1 MVANE
6 ESIKKEVFAASLQ
19 IVLAEFSGLGDNEH
33 PEVGLF
39 ALAVCGET
47 RPVDAH
53 PAMDEAEIS
62 SEIKTSRTID
72 ELRDAAFPDTSGVHP
87 RPPDARFLFIN
98 KMIEKKDICKRLNYL
113 YSQSITADTPISSSN
128 IAVLFDISEEEAAG
142 VCTLGKNAIGKNGK
156 LPDHD
161 TCDPL
166 KQTPYNSAVSIMYT
180 AFCHPTMAPLTPDGY
195 RLLRINRDVH
205 KMMKEEAKPPDAVIG
220 LFRALSVYSRL
231 VMLQKYPSLQPAVLR
246 YTVTAQVGMSE
257 DDKHMTAWAYAVFDT
272 LTDGMACVNAK
283 DKRIL
288 LELAFYFVGRHMM
301 SASYGAAV
309 AENVNF
315 SCVLFQILVVLSD
328 YTQLWNK
335 NDAIE
340 IGSLPAGL
348 KSPDKSVTDKGIKL
362 VEGYIGRGMKI
373 TCTPAKPP
381 TQPWYECFGGRKTT
395 PARKLDFGAEAGAEA
410 KTEIPATEQ
419 DTKAEAEAEAGAKAE
434 AKAEAEKKKKR
445 AETEEADPEIPA
457 RQIRIERGAA
467 DDDDNRGERLP
478 ARRRT
483 VRRSS
488 RREPRKSKG
497 KKREKGRRRGGGADS
512 PSSSS
517 SSSRASSHD
526 SVSSDTEDE
535 DDNFSVQQL
544 KIRNH
549 ALRKE
554 IREVLLSIK
563 NTEFTVGRKQAVE
576 ALVWQVSTNEKKTPE
591 SEREVNEA
599 VTAIRK
605 FGYEMNDM
613 SGIVPSVSTTAHSK
627 LAALLEKTK
636 TVLQTVVADA
646 CAGYD
651 KILLPYNARKCT
663 GPVRWDDRNKRH
675 FYCSFNHFKWDVIR
689 DDVHGFGGGKKVTLW
704 LCDKHKHEFQ
714 QLPQFTVITIGSTQK
729 TGLHA
734 VELILG
740 L

>member
-1 MVANE
+1 MAAKGANTKE
-6 ESIKKEVFAASLQ
+6 EVFAASLQ

-47 RPVDAH
+47 RPDDPE
-53 PAMDEAEIS
+53 PAMDETEIS

-72 ELRDAAFPDTSGVHP
+72 GLRDAAFPDTSGVHP
-87 RPPDARFLFIN
+87 RPPDARFLFIK
-98 KMIEKKDICKRLNYL
+98 KMIEKNDICKRLNYL

-142 VCTLGKNAIGKNGK
+142 VCTLGKNGK

-166 KQTPYNSAVSIMYT
+166 KQTPYDSAVSIMYT
-180 AFCHPTMAPLTPDGY
+180 AFCRSTMTPLTPDEY

-205 KMMKEEAKPPDAVIG
+205 EMMKEEAKPPDAVIG

-328 YTQLWNK
+328 YMPLWNK

-340 IGSLPAGL
+340 IGSLPARL
-348 KSPDKSVTDKGIKL
+348 KSPDKSVTDRGIKL

-373 TCTPAKPP
+373 TCTPGKPP

-395 PARKLDFGAEAGAEA
+395 PARKLDFGAEA

-419 DTKAEAEAEAGAKAE
+419 DKKAEEAEKKAEAEAEKKKKAE
-434 AKAEAEKKKKR
+434 AKAEAR
-445 AETEEADPEIPA
+445 AEEADPQIPA

-467 DDDDNRGERLP
+467 DDDDNRGERVP

-483 VRRSS
+483 VRRSN

-497 KKREKGRRRGGGADS
+497 KKREKGRRKGGADS

-535 DDNFSVQQL
+535 DDNFNTQQL

-563 NTEFTVGRKQAVE
+563 NTEFTVGRKQAVD

-651 KILLPYNARKCT
+651 KILLPYNARRCT
-663 GPVRWDDRNKRH
+663 GPARWDDRNKRH

-714 QLPQFTVITIGSTQK
+714 QLPQFTVTTIGSTQK